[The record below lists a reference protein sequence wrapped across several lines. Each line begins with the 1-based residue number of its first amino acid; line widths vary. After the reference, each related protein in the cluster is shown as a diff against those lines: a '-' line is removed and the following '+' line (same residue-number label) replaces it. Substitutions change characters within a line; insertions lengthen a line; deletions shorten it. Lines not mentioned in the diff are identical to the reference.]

1 MYYAMMQEIKLC
13 SAKENWQ
20 KTVQSASIIF
30 LSGAVRVNQ
39 SVQKVGEQ
47 PKEAKTRNFSKF

>member
-47 PKEAKTRNFSKF
+47 PKEAKTKSFSKF